1 MTLTERLTVKR
12 PVLMDGA
19 INTELSRKG
28 ILFTT
33 MEWLRVNL
41 DDPRMVADI
50 HQDYARAGAELHI
63 ANSFASARHVLEPM
77 GLGDDYEALNRAAV
91 TQAASHPQ
99 WIAGSL
105 STYAAEHNR
114 RNLPAPDVL
123 ERNFAEQSLIL
134 ADAGCDML
142 ALEML
147 FDIEVSVAMVKGA
160 EQAGVPISIGLVCVC
175 EPDGQVK
182 LFGTGRDN
190 LGGTQNVL
198 LSESLPRILD
208 ALRDRTKV
216 VVSIMHCEV
225 GHVAPILAVIRKHW
239 DGLVA
244 AYPNIGHYAPPGGWD
259 VTAGCSAHEF
269 ANGGEEWIAHGI
281 NIVGGCCGAGPEH
294 IRMLASRMNI
304 GR

>member
-91 TQAASHPQ
+91 ALCRAAVTQAASHPQ

-105 STYAAEHNR
+105 STYAA
-114 RNLPAPDVL
+114 
-123 ERNFAEQSLIL
+123 
-134 ADAGCDML
+134 
-142 ALEML
+142 
-147 FDIEVSVAMVKGA
+147 
-160 EQAGVPISIGLVCVC
+160 
-175 EPDGQVK
+175 
-182 LFGTGRDN
+182 
-190 LGGTQNVL
+190 
-198 LSESLPRILD
+198 
-208 ALRDRTKV
+208 
-216 VVSIMHCEV
+216 
-225 GHVAPILAVIRKHW
+225 
-239 DGLVA
+239 
-244 AYPNIGHYAPPGGWD
+244 
-259 VTAGCSAHEF
+259 
-269 ANGGEEWIAHGI
+269 
-281 NIVGGCCGAGPEH
+281 
-294 IRMLASRMNI
+294 
-304 GR
+304 